1 MALLH
6 VLRSLDGKQKNE
18 IERSALKETGG
29 FHVLAAKVVKNNLQ
43 IVAKLDKKWY
53 NAEEK
58 KREVFEK

>member
-1 MALLH
+1 MWYL
-6 VLRSLDGKQKNE
+6 VKDGCG
-18 IERSALKETGG
+18 SYLS
-29 FHVLAAKVVKNNLQ
+29 AAKIVKNNLQ